1 MDWVFSL
8 GVLGY
13 LLQGCKI
20 EVQYFKLAGLVASG
34 SRFGGFEDH
43 GWFFVDL
50 MFKFGLED
58 ALCFGFGRLG
68 FGALG
73 FAVEAWGL
81 DFGN

>member
-1 MDWVFSL
+1 MVH
-8 GVLGY
+8 G
-13 LLQGCKI
+13 
-20 EVQYFKLAGLVASG
+20 LAG
-34 SRFGGFEDH
+34 SRITVG
-43 GWFFVDL
+43 FFVDL

>member
-1 MDWVFSL
+1 MRFNISSS
-8 GVLGY
+8 
-13 LLQGCKI
+13 QGLWL
-20 EVQYFKLAGLVASG
+20 VVHGLAG
-34 SRFGGFEDH
+34 SRITVG
-43 GWFFVDL
+43 FFVDL

-58 ALCFGFGRLG
+58 ALCFGFGRVG